1 MKTASYVAAFACA
14 VTLLG
19 AAAHPKSGPT
29 AKSIDVRIST
39 SLGPIV
45 VRLDPKR
52 APKTTANFLHYVDSK
67 AYDGTSFYRTVAREN
82 EPQAPFEVIQGG
94 IGPSGAS
101 GSVPIV
107 LEPTS
112 KSGLHNTD
120 GAIAMARSSDPDSAT
135 TEFFID
141 VGDAR
146 YLDAGGPLGPGYA
159 VFGRVIAGQALV
171 RKIHAAHAQGESLQ
185 PPVRI
190 VSMRRSRGQ

>member
-1 MKTASYVAAFACA
+1 MKFTPLFAALACA
-14 VTLLG
+14 VALL
-19 AAAHPKSGPT
+19 AAAPHPKP
-29 AKSIDVRIST
+29 AKPVDVRIVT
-39 SLGPIV
+39 TLGTIV
-45 VRLDPKR
+45 VRLDPKH
-52 APKTTANFLHYVDSK
+52 APKTTANFLHYVDTK
-67 AYDGTSFYRTVAREN
+67 AYDGTSFYRTVARAN

-101 GSVPIV
+101 GSVPIP

-112 KSGLHNTD
+112 ASRLHNTD
-120 GAIAMARSSDPDSAT
+120 GAIAMARSSDPNSAT

-159 VFGRVIAGQALV
+159 VFGRVIAGQAVV

-185 PPVRI
+185 PSVRI
-190 VSMRRSRGQ
+190 VTMRRS